1 MDALVGDACADCDG
15 IAIYEQVFD
24 NALVGICIMADRTF
38 IRVNRQMETMLGY
51 EEGELSGQS
60 VHVVYASDYDYEA
73 VGRVLDAFPK
83 DNRYVHERPLV
94 TKSGDILW
102 CHISGTFIAPEQP
115 QSTSVWIV
123 QDVSARKR
131 AEDQLTRTM
140 HKLEHIVERRTLNL
154 QRTNKALQQEMARR
168 RESERSMI
176 ESREKYRV
184 LIHNAPFG
192 VLLTSEN
199 GEVVEIN
206 RAAMRM
212 FGANDPAHFSLIA
225 THSSVNRR
233 KSKTGLSLADFLASM
248 VPRKGS
254 KLSRAQ
260 VVWSACQQQPRWLDA
275 TGVNIPVRGL
285 GAAIFLEDKTDE
297 HAASE
302 REYTQR
308 EQLAHAGRIA
318 LAGQFAAAI
327 AHELGQPLNSCQ
339 SYAAGLENKLKDAIA
354 ECPGAGDALR
364 HMQRHLNQAGD
375 IIKNVRAF
383 VSKQRMS
390 DTPVPISELIDQTI
404 ELLQMS
410 LQGIEVC
417 LPTRASTLSAVVQGN
432 RVELQQ
438 VLANLVLN
446 AADAVREA
454 QTASP
459 VIELKLSASRKRVT
473 ISVVDNGPGV
483 PEALG
488 EKIFEPYIT
497 TKREGLGMGL
507 MMCQNIVESHGG
519 KLSLKRSRKRGARFD
534 ISLPLA
540 QESDETNEL
549 VSR

>member
-1 MDALVGDACADCDG
+1 MDAVLTDAACDG

-24 NALVGICIMADRTF
+24 NALVGICIMANRTF

-51 EEGELSGQS
+51 EAGELTGRS
-60 VHVVYASDYDYEA
+60 VYVVYASDYDYEA

-94 TKSGDILW
+94 TKSGGILW
-102 CHISGTFIAPEQP
+102 CHISGTFIAPDQP
-115 QSTSVWIV
+115 HSTSVWIV
-123 QDVSARKR
+123 QDVSARKH

-154 QRTNKALQQEMARR
+154 QRINKALQQEMSLR

-184 LIHNAPFG
+184 LIQNAPFG
-192 VLLTSEN
+192 VLLTGDN
-199 GEVVEIN
+199 GGVVEIN

-212 FGANDPAHFSLIA
+212 FGANDPAHFNTIA
-225 THSSVNRR
+225 AHSSVTCRR
-233 KSKTGLSLADFLASM
+233 SKTKSSLADFLASM

-254 KLSRAQ
+254 KLSDAE
-260 VVWSACQQQPRWLDA
+260 VVWSGGQQESRWLDA
-275 TGVNIPVRGL
+275 TGVNIPVRGF
-285 GAAIFLEDKTDE
+285 GAAIFLEDKTEE
-297 HAASE
+297 HATSE
-302 REYTQR
+302 REYAQR

-364 HMQRHLNQAGD
+364 HMQRHLNQAGN
-375 IIKNVRAF
+375 IIRNVRSF

-390 DTPVPISELIDQTI
+390 DTPVPLSELIDQTI
-404 ELLQMS
+404 DLLQMP
-410 LQGIEVC
+410 LQGIEIN
-417 LPTRASTLSAVVQGN
+417 LPTSASTRSAVVHGN
-432 RVELQQ
+432 RIELQQ

-446 AADAVREA
+446 AADAMREA
-454 QTASP
+454 QTISP
-459 VIELKLSASRKRVT
+459 AIELKLAATRKRVT
-473 ISVVDNGPGV
+473 ISVIDNGPGI
-483 PEALG
+483 PEELG

-507 MMCQNIVESHGG
+507 TMCQNIVESHGG
-519 KLSLKRSRKRGARFD
+519 KLSMRRSRKPGARFD

-540 QESDETNEL
+540 QESHATTEL